1 MNPLVVFA
9 ARCTPLAMRCD
20 QMRPIRKIGARIR
33 LGLYIARL
41 AGLLLAAS
49 AVSASA
55 PALAQ
60 GTVTQNDEDKPPG
73 PQPSLGLAPGTPQVG
88 TLPGGLT
95 PAYGSAPAD
104 QQDWRFD
111 FHGFLTMPL
120 RAGLNT
126 RAGVVTTDQHN
137 TVLHAPP
144 VVPDY
149 IDSFTYTSIVPNPY
163 AQLNF
168 SYGNSVVTGTTIL
181 VAETAVTAQ
190 SFFNPPAE
198 AGVADAFLT
207 FKLPHL
213 FVQKS
218 HFEVNVGV
226 FSNRY
231 GIMGEYDLG
240 RYGTPT
246 IAQIN
251 GAGEN
256 IIGQFALGDKFL
268 LDIEQ
273 GFQGQLDNPPPGIL
287 PAGWNGFADPSVGSG
302 FANHGHVGLGYM
314 GVATLGLHYVMAW
327 TQDDRASQG
336 TTPDGSIQVYG
347 ADLRLSLNQL
357 GHFYLSGSRTQA
369 DNSGSVGGIIQVLN
383 TTGGAGLISNYLGP
397 RSGGN
402 GTLSTFAAQYDLSV
416 GRLLRYPHTFKGDAP
431 DIVVSLFGMLT
442 YVTSNDAAYNNVLK
456 RKYGFEGAY
465 ALLPWLA
472 ASLRVD
478 RVEPNSGDGSQT
490 FTTVSPRLI
499 FRSSW
504 QAHDQVV
511 LQYSRWIDG
520 SGVVVRNGY
529 PAVPDP
535 SIHPDED
542 VISLSASM
550 WW

>member
-1 MNPLVVFA
+1 MFLLDSASQRDVN
-9 ARCTPLAMRCD
+9 D
-20 QMRPIRKIGARIR
+20 MRPIRQTSARK
-33 LGLYIARL
+33 RL
-41 AGLLLAAS
+41 AF
-49 AVSASA
+49 
-55 PALAQ
+55 ALAGFVVGTLVPVTAHAQ
-60 GTVTQNDEDKPPG
+60 STVTETNDNASPPQ

-95 PAYGSAPAD
+95 PAYGQAPAD

-111 FHGFLTMPL
+111 FHGFVTMPL
-120 RAGLNT
+120 RMGINT
-126 RAGVVTTDQHN
+126 RSGPVTTQQHN
-137 TVLHAPP
+137 VVLHAPP

-181 VAETAVTAQ
+181 LAETAVTAQ
-190 SFFNPPAE
+190 SFFNPPSE
-198 AGVADAFLT
+198 AGIADAFLT
-207 FKLPHL
+207 FRLPHL
-213 FVQKS
+213 LIQKD
-218 HFEVNVGV
+218 HFEINVGV
-226 FSNRY
+226 FTNRY

-246 IAQIN
+246 IAQVN

-256 IIGQFALGDKFL
+256 IIGQFALGKRFY

-273 GFQGQLDNPPPGIL
+273 GIQGQLDNPPQGIL

-302 FANHGHVGLGYM
+302 FANHVHLGLGYL
-314 GVATLGLHYVMAW
+314 GVATLGLHYVNAW

-336 TTPDGSIQVYG
+336 TTPDGTITVLGS
-347 ADLRLSLNQL
+347 DLRLSLSQW
-357 GHFYLSGSRTQA
+357 GHLYLSGSYTHA
-369 DNSGSVGGIIQVLN
+369 VNSTSVGGIIQVLN
-383 TTGGAGLISNYLGP
+383 TTGGAGLVADYLGP
-397 RSGGN
+397 RSNGN
-402 GTLSTFAAQYDLSV
+402 GTLVTVAAQYDLSI
-416 GRLLRYPHTFKGDAP
+416 GRLLRYPRVFKGDGP

-442 YVTSNDAAYNNVLK
+442 HVSSDDSQYDNVTK
-456 RKYGFEGAY
+456 RKYGVEGAY

-472 ASLRVD
+472 ASLRID
-478 RVEPNSGDGSQT
+478 RVEPNSGDGTES
-490 FTTVSPRLI
+490 FTVVSPRLI

-511 LQYSRWIDG
+511 LQYSRWFDG

-542 VISLSASM
+542 VLSLSASM

>member
-1 MNPLVVFA
+1 LLPLPEWDVNEMQSTQKHCSRGRFW
-9 ARCTPLAMRCD
+9 L
-20 QMRPIRKIGARIR
+20 
-33 LGLYIARL
+33 RL
-41 AGLLLAAS
+41 AALAIG
-49 AVSASA
+49 VSAATPARADDPVKQGNEDDKA
-55 PALAQ
+55 P
-60 GTVTQNDEDKPPG
+60 P

-95 PAYGSAPAD
+95 PAYGQAPAD

-120 RAGLNT
+120 RAGMNT
-126 RAGVVTTDQHN
+126 RSGVVTTDQHTN
-137 TVLHAPP
+137 VLHAPP

-168 SYGNSVVTGTTIL
+168 SYGNSIVTGTVIVL
-181 VAETAVTAQ
+181 AETAVTAQ
-190 SFFNPPAE
+190 SFFSPPSE
-198 AGVADAFLT
+198 AGIADAFLT
-207 FKLPHL
+207 YRLPNL
-213 FVQKS
+213 IKNS
-218 HFEVNVGV
+218 HFEINVGV

-240 RYGTPT
+240 RYGTPV
-246 IAQIN
+246 IAQTN

-256 IIGQFALGDKFL
+256 IIGQFALGKGIL

-273 GFQGQLDNPPPGIL
+273 GIQGQLDHPPVGIL

-302 FANHGHVGLGYM
+302 FANHVHAGLSYQGI
-314 GVATLGLHYVMAW
+314 ATLGAHYVSAW

-336 TTPDGSIQVYG
+336 TTPDGSIGVLG
-347 ADLRLSLNQL
+347 ADLRLSMGRF
-357 GHFYLSGSRTQA
+357 GHFYLAGVQSRAQNA
-369 DNSGSVGGIIQVLN
+369 GSVGGIIQVLN
-383 TTGGAGLISNYLGP
+383 ATGGAGLEANYFG
-397 RSGGN
+397 RNSGGT
-402 GTLSTFAAQYDLSV
+402 GTLFTVAAQYDLSI
-416 GRLLRYPHTFKGDAP
+416 GRLLRYPNTFKGDGP
-431 DIVVSLFGMLT
+431 DIVVSLFGMQT
-442 YVTSNDAAYNNVLK
+442 HVSSNDPAYDNVTK
-456 RKYGFEGAY
+456 RKYGIEGAY

-472 ASLRVD
+472 ASVRVD
-478 RVEPNSGDGSQT
+478 RVEPDSRDGSQT
-490 FTTVSPRLI
+490 FTVTSPRLI
-499 FRSSW
+499 FRSNW

-511 LQYSRWIDG
+511 LQYSHWFDG

-542 VISLSASM
+542 VISLSASI

>member
-1 MNPLVVFA
+1 M
-9 ARCTPLAMRCD
+9 
-20 QMRPIRKIGARIR
+20 QPIRKNESRVR
-33 LGLYIARL
+33 LGLGVT
-41 AGLLLAAS
+41 GLLVALS
-49 AVSASA
+49 VSA
-55 PALAQ
+55 PARAQ
-60 GTVTQNDEDKPPG
+60 STVTQNDEDKAPS

-95 PAYGSAPAD
+95 PAYGQAATD

-126 RAGVVTTDQHN
+126 RSGVVTTDQHT

-149 IDSFTYTSIVPNPY
+149 IDSFTYTSTVPNPY

-168 SYGNSVVTGTTIL
+168 SYGNSVVTGTVIL
-181 VAETAVTAQ
+181 LAETAVTAQ
-190 SFFNPPAE
+190 SFFNPPSE
-198 AGVADAFLT
+198 AGIADAFLT
-207 FKLPHL
+207 YRLPNL
-213 FVQKS
+213 LKQS
-218 HFEVNVGV
+218 HFEINVGV

-240 RYGTPT
+240 RYGTPA

-256 IIGQFALGDKFL
+256 IIGQFVLGKGFL

-273 GFQGQLDNPPPGIL
+273 GIQGQLDNPPEGIL

-302 FANHGHVGLGYM
+302 FANHVHVGLGYK
-314 GVATLGLHYVMAW
+314 GVATLGLHYINAW

-336 TTPDGSIQVYG
+336 TTPDGSIGVLA
-347 ADLRLSLNQL
+347 ADLRLSMSRF
-357 GHFYLSGSRTQA
+357 GHFYFAATRASA
-369 DNSGSVGGIIQVLN
+369 VNSGSVGGIIQVLN
-383 TTGGAGLISNYLGP
+383 TTGGAGLMSDYFGP
-397 RSGGN
+397 NSN
-402 GTLSTFAAQYDLSV
+402 GTGTLLIVAGEYDLSI
-416 GRLLRYPHTFKGDAP
+416 GRLLRYPNTFKGDGP
-431 DIVVSLFGMLT
+431 DIVVSLFGMAA
-442 YVTSNDAAYNNVLK
+442 YVTSNDPVYNNISK
-456 RKYGFEGAY
+456 RKYGIEGGY

-472 ASLRVD
+472 ASLRLD
-478 RVEPNSGDGSQT
+478 RVEPDNWDGSQS
-490 FTTVSPRLI
+490 FTIASPRLI

-511 LQYSRWIDG
+511 LQYQHWFDG

-535 SIHPDED
+535 SIHPDQD
-542 VISLSASM
+542 VLSLSASM

>member
-1 MNPLVVFA
+1 
-9 ARCTPLAMRCD
+9 
-20 QMRPIRKIGARIR
+20 MRPIRTISSRTR
-33 LGLYIARL
+33 LGLGISW
-41 AGLLLAAS
+41 LLVVAS
-49 AVSASA
+49 ASPQAFAQSAA
-55 PALAQ
+55 PA
-60 GTVTQNDEDKPPG
+60 NDESQAPS

-88 TLPGGLT
+88 ALPGGLT
-95 PAYGSAPAD
+95 PAYGQAPAD

-126 RAGVVTTDQHN
+126 RSGVVTTDQHQL
-137 TVLHAPP
+137 VLHAPP

-168 SYGNSVVTGTTIL
+168 SYGNSVVTGTVIVL
-181 VAETAVTAQ
+181 AETAVTAQ
-190 SFFNPPAE
+190 SFFNPPSE
-198 AGVADAFLT
+198 AGIADAFLT
-207 FKLPHL
+207 YKLPNL
-213 FVQKS
+213 IKNS
-218 HFEVNVGV
+218 HFEINVGV

-240 RYGTPT
+240 RYGTPV

-256 IIGQFALGDKFL
+256 VIGQFVLGKGFL
-268 LDIEQ
+268 LDLEQ
-273 GFQGQLDNPPPGIL
+273 GIQGQLDHPPEGIL

-302 FANHGHVGLGYM
+302 FANHVHAGLGYQ
-314 GVATLGLHYVMAW
+314 GIATLGAHYVMAW

-336 TTPDGSIQVYG
+336 TTPDGSIGVLA
-347 ADLRLSLNQL
+347 ADLRLSMNRF
-357 GHFYLSGSRTQA
+357 GHFYFAAARTHAQF
-369 DNSGSVGGIIQVLN
+369 SQSVGGIIQVLN
-383 TTGGAGLISNYLGP
+383 TTGGSGLMSDYFGP
-397 RSGGN
+397 NSD
-402 GTLSTFAAQYDLSV
+402 GTGSLMTFAGQYDLSI
-416 GRLLRYPHTFKGDAP
+416 GRLLRPRTFKGYGP
-431 DIVVSLFGMLT
+431 DIVVSLFGMQT
-442 YVTSNDAAYNNVLK
+442 HVSSNDPLYDNITK
-456 RKYGFEGAY
+456 RKYGAEGGY

-472 ASLRVD
+472 ASLRLD
-478 RVEPNSGDGSQT
+478 RVEPDNKDSTQT
-490 FTTVSPRLI
+490 FTVVSPRLI
-499 FRSSW
+499 FRSGW

-511 LQYSRWIDG
+511 LQYSRWVEG

-535 SIHPDED
+535 SIHPDEN

>member
-1 MNPLVVFA
+1 MSPSPSSLQWDVNE
-9 ARCTPLAMRCD
+9 MRA
-20 QMRPIRKIGARIR
+20 IRKIRATLR
-33 LGLYIARL
+33 LGLRIA
-41 AGLLLAAS
+41 GVAATLS
-49 AVSASA
+49 VATSGRAQTTQGASG
-55 PALAQ
+55 
-60 GTVTQNDEDKPPG
+60 GTLISEDDKAPG

-95 PAYGSAPAD
+95 PAYGQAPAD

-111 FHGFLTMPL
+111 FHGFITMPL
-120 RAGLNT
+120 RAGINQ
-126 RAGVVTTDQHN
+126 RSGVVTTDQHT

-190 SFFNPPAE
+190 SFFNPPSE
-198 AGVADAFLT
+198 AGIADAFLT
-207 FKLPHL
+207 FRLPSL
-213 FVQKS
+213 IVKKS
-218 HFEVNVGV
+218 HFEINVGV

-240 RYGTPT
+240 RYGTPV
-246 IAQIN
+246 IGQVN

-256 IIGQFALGDKFL
+256 IIGQFALGRKFL

-273 GFQGQLDNPPPGIL
+273 GVQGQLDNPPPGIL
-287 PAGWNGFADPSVGSG
+287 PAGWNGFADPSIGSG
-302 FANHGHVGLGYM
+302 FANHVHAGLGYM
-314 GVATLGLHYVMAW
+314 GIATLGLHYIMGW

-336 TTPDGSIQVYG
+336 KTPDGSIQVLA
-347 ADLRLSLNQL
+347 ADLRLSMSRF
-357 GHFYLSGSRTQA
+357 GHFYLAGVRTQA
-369 DNSGSVGGIIQVLN
+369 ENSGSVGGIVQVLN
-383 TTGGAGLISNYLGP
+383 TTGGPGLITNYLGP
-397 RSGGN
+397 RSN
-402 GTLSTFAAQYDLSV
+402 GTGTLTTFAAQYDLSV
-416 GRLLRYPHTFKGDAP
+416 GRLLRYPHVFKGDGP

-442 YVTSNDAAYNNVLK
+442 HVSSEDPAYDNVNK
-456 RKYGFEGAY
+456 RKYGLEGAY

-472 ASLRVD
+472 ASLRLD
-478 RVEPNSGDGSQT
+478 RVEPNGGDSSQS
-490 FTTVSPRLI
+490 FTVVSPRLI
-499 FRSSW
+499 FRSAW

-511 LQYSRWIDG
+511 LQYSRWFDG

-535 SIHPDED
+535 SIHPDQD